1 MRSAGTRSGVNWI
14 RLNSPP
20 IDAASVLMAIVLA
33 RPGTPSTRRW
43 PRARRATASRSSNTS
58 WPTMTFLTSYSTRY
72 MGRLVGF
79 GCWSTCPPVR
89 SSVLGQS
96 RGATGHVDGHGQAD
110 PDEDVLAGRVDEGGD
125 DADHAARAV
134 EQGTA
139 GVAGIDRRVDLD
151 EVMED
156 RAVRRFLERP
166 AEPRDDAGA
175 HRGVQP
181 ERVADDEGLA
191 ADPDR
196 ARVAEGGRDQR
207 VRQRLRLQDRDVVL
221 GMAAQDRAR
230 RGRSVGEGQLD
241 RGRLGDDV
249 EAGQDVA
256 GVIDDDARPE
266 AAARRVRRGRLSVVV
281 IGLDE

>member
-1 MRSAGTRSGVNWI
+1 MRVPMMSAGTRSGVNWI

-58 WPTMTFLTSYSTRY
+58 WPTMTFLTSYSTRS

-125 DADHAARAV
+125 DADHAAGAV

-175 HRGVQP
+175 HRRIQP
-181 ERVADDEGLA
+181 ERVADDERLA

-196 ARVAEGGRDQR
+196 RWVAERGRDQG
-207 VRQRLRLQDRDVVL
+207 VRHPLRHQHCDVVL
-221 GMAAQDRAR
+221 WMAAPDLSR
-230 RGRSVGEGQLD
+230 RRRSVGEGQLD
-241 RGRLGDDV
+241 RLCVGDHV
-249 EAGQDVA
+249 KARQDLA
-256 GVIDDDARPE
+256 GVIDDD
-266 AAARRVRRGRLSVVV
+266 S
-281 IGLDE
+281 